1 MTTESRR
8 TGLVA
13 FACRQCS
20 FNSVKR
26 ALLVLLALVL
36 STGCVTK
43 KVDWQALVGHYTRDQ
58 AITDLGPPDKTAKLT
73 DGTVVDEWLT
83 QSSRTIVAPEPYF
96 LPHGSYFGP
105 ATPVYTETYVPAYF
119 LRLTFGPDGKLKAWK
134 TFAK

>member
-1 MTTESRR
+1 MTTESTR

-26 ALLVLLALVL
+26 ALWVLLTLVLF
-36 STGCVTK
+36 TGCVTK